1 MTRTNLLTDIDSVVA
16 EIEDGDTLALGG
28 FLTSHQPMAIVRELV
43 RQEISGLTIV
53 APPTSLETD
62 LLIAT
67 NCADTILAPYVGA
80 EGIASIAPW
89 FRHRGEAG
97 DITVKET
104 DGGMIIAALEAAERN
119 LPFMPW
125 RGGVGT
131 AIPDRNED
139 VEVFDDPLE
148 GEPLVAVPAVEPD
161 VALLHLARGDVHGNV
176 QAVGDTFADGLIA
189 RAAKQTYVQVEEIV
203 ATDEIRRA
211 PEQTVASYGN
221 VDGVVEAPWGAHPFS
236 CEGHY
241 LADTDQLETYVAAA
255 SDAID
260 GDRSDWEAHLDRYV
274 YSPADHDDY
283 VDLLGTARRK
293 TLREYGGV
301 ET

>member
-1 MTRTNLLTDIDSVVA
+1 MSRTNLLTEVDSVVDK
-16 EIEDGDTLALGG
+16 ISDNDTIALGG
-28 FLTSHQPMAIVRELV
+28 FLTSHQPMAVVREIV
-43 RQEISGLTIV
+43 RQEISGLTVV

-67 NCADTILAPYVGA
+67 NCADKILAPYVGA

-89 FRHRGEAG
+89 FRHRSEVG
-97 DITVKET
+97 DITIKET

-131 AIPDRNED
+131 AIPELNDD
-139 VEVFDDPLE
+139 VEIFDDPLE

-161 VALLHLARGDVHGNV
+161 VALLHLAQADSHGNV
-176 QAVGDTFADGLIA
+176 QAIGDTFADGLIA
-189 RAAKQTYVQVEEIV
+189 RASKETYVQVEEIV
-203 ATDEIRRA
+203 ATDEIRKS
-211 PEQTVASYGN
+211 PEKTVASYGN
-221 VDGVVEAPWGAHPFS
+221 VDGIIEAPWGAHPFS

-241 LADTDQLETYVAAA
+241 LADTEQLEAYVAAA

-260 GDRSDWEAHLDRYV
+260 GDGSDWEMHLDRYV
-274 YSPADHDDY
+274 FSIEDHEGY
-283 VDLLGTARRK
+283 VDRLGTARRK
-293 TLREYGGV
+293 SLREYGSG
-301 ET
+301 EK

>member
-1 MTRTNLLTDIDSVVA
+1 MSRKNVLTDIDTVVD
-16 EIEDGDTLALGG
+16 EIDDGDILAIGG

-43 RQEISGLTIV
+43 RRGCKELTIV

-67 NCADTILAPYVGA
+67 GCADTVLAPYVGA

-89 FRHRGEAG
+89 FRHRAETE
-97 DITVKET
+97 DITVKES

-131 AIPDRNED
+131 AIPERND
-139 VEVFDDPLE
+139 DIVVFEDPLE
-148 GEPLVAVPAVEPD
+148 GEPLVGVPAVEPD
-161 VALLHLARGDVHGNV
+161 VAILHLSRGDRYGNV

-189 RAAKQTYVQVEEIV
+189 RAANRTFVQVEGIV
-203 ATDEIRRA
+203 ATDDIRRT
-211 PEQTVASYGN
+211 PEQTVASHGN
-221 VDGVVEAPWGAHPFS
+221 VDGIVEAPWGAHPFS

-241 LADTDQLETYVAAA
+241 LADTANLEQYVEAATEAVSGDDTMWEDYLSKNVYGPTDHA
-255 SDAID
+255 S
-260 GDRSDWEAHLDRYV
+260 
-274 YSPADHDDY
+274 Y
-283 VDLLGTARRK
+283 VDRLGTAHLSS
-293 TLREYGGV
+293 LREYGCGMS
-301 ET
+301 